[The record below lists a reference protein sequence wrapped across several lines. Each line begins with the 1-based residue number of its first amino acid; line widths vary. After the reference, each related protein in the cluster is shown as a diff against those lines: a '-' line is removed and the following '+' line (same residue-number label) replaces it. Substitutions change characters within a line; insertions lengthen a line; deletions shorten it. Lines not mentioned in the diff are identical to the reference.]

1 MRMGGGGNYLDHLGE
16 RNDSRMRKGGGGGYY
31 LDH

>member
-16 RNDSRMRKGGGGGYY
+16 RNDSRMRKGGGR
-31 LDH
+31 LLS

>member
-1 MRMGGGGNYLDHLGE
+1 MRSGGGYYLDHLGE
-16 RNDSRMRKGGGGGYY
+16 GGDSRMRKGGGYY